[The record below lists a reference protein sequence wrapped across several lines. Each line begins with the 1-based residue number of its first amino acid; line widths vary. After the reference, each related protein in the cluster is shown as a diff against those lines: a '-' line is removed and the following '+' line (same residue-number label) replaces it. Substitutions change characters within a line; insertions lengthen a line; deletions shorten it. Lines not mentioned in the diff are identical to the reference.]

1 MAADLP
7 SIIMPE
13 GEHLIIPSGALVSY
27 IDDSGD
33 EKLNNREH
41 PFLAFGGVACTCEFH
56 VPLARIWQQMKMLTF
71 PQVRGPLHATRH
83 LRDRSGSQ
91 WQAVLAA
98 MNSPYLGRF
107 GVVLTDT
114 TDVAPEQIACVA
126 LRTLA
131 NRFADITVGMLAR
144 GLWRPPAPVF
154 AIFEHSP
161 RLTDHVQ
168 EAFNGIHITVGPY
181 TVPIDGC
188 FMPKF
193 VANPFLEMADC
204 VVNAVTR
211 CVKHQRKRRDVTVCT
226 PAFQTLFRD
235 VGPPLA
241 SYIEVTAGAPSHR

>member
-1 MAADLP
+1 
-7 SIIMPE
+7 
-13 GEHLIIPSGALVSY
+13 
-27 IDDSGD
+27 
-33 EKLNNREH
+33 LN
-41 PFLAFGGVACTCEFH
+41 
-56 VPLARIWQQMKMLTF
+56 IQ
-71 PQVRGPLHATRH
+71 
-83 LRDRSGSQ
+83 
-91 WQAVLAA
+91 
-98 MNSPYLGRF
+98 
-107 GVVLTDT
+107 
-114 TDVAPEQIACVA
+114 
-126 LRTLA
+126 
-131 NRFADITVGMLAR
+131 
-144 GLWRPPAPVF
+144 
-154 AIFEHSP
+154 P